1 MNEIIVQRAEHVP
14 GSHQAEHP
22 DYAYTKKNIV
32 GRSDASQCV
41 VSVYEVPPGKAAYP
55 YHYHLKN
62 EEVFYI
68 LQGQG
73 ELITP
78 QGCRTVEQGDFLFF
92 PSNAAGAHKLINTS
106 QTELLTYIDFDT
118 KNDIDVACYPDSK
131 KIGVWGLDTNCVFH
145 MDDAVDYYSGE

>member
-1 MNEIIVQRAEHVP
+1 MSEVVIKRAGNISGNQKADHI
-14 GSHQAEHP
+14 
-22 DYAYTKKNIV
+22 DYVYTKKDIV
-32 GRSDASQCV
+32 GRNDASQCV

-78 QGCRTVEQGDFLFF
+78 QGNKTVEKGEFLYF
-92 PSNAAGAHKLINTS
+92 PADAGGAHKLINSS
-106 QTELLTYIDFDT
+106 QTEMLVYIDFDT
-118 KNDIDVACYPDSK
+118 KNDIDVAYYPDSQ
-131 KIGVWGLDTNCVFH
+131 KIGIWGMDTNCVF
-145 MDDAVDYYSGE
+145 DADNAVDYYGGE